1 MFLEIITPEK
11 KVFSGD
17 VKLIKV
23 PGSKGDF
30 EILTK
35 HAPIISTLVK
45 GEIKI
50 VDSAEQ
56 TTFVKIGGGV
66 LESQDDK
73 IIVLAE
79 PAPEA

>member
-11 KVFSGD
+11 KLFSGE
-17 VKLIKV
+17 VKLLKV
-23 PGSKGDF
+23 PGAKGSF

-50 VDSAEQ
+50 VELTGAERL
-56 TTFVKIGGGV
+56 VEIGGGI
-66 LESQDDK
+66 LESKDDK

-79 PAPEA
+79 AV

>member
-11 KVFSGD
+11 KIFSGD
-17 VKLIKV
+17 VKLVKA
-23 PGSKGDF
+23 PGAKGSF

-35 HAPIISTLVK
+35 HAPIISVLEK
-45 GEIKI
+45 GQIKI
-50 VDSAEQ
+50 IDTNDK
-56 TTFVKIGGGV
+56 TTFIEIGGGV

-79 PAPEA
+79 PAA

>member
-11 KVFSGD
+11 KIFSGD
-17 VKLIKV
+17 VKLVKA
-23 PGSKGDF
+23 PGAKGSF

-35 HAPIISTLVK
+35 HAPIISALEK
-45 GEIKI
+45 GQIKI
-50 VDSAEQ
+50 IDTNDK
-56 TTFVKIGGGV
+56 TTFIEIGGGV

-79 PAPEA
+79 PAA

>member
-11 KVFSGD
+11 KLFSGE
-17 VKLIKV
+17 VKLIKL
-23 PGSKGDF
+23 PGAQGGF

-45 GEIKI
+45 GQIKVI
-50 VDSAEQ
+50 DSADE
-56 TTFVKIGGGV
+56 TSFIDISGGV
-66 LESQDDK
+66 IESQDDK

-79 PAPEA
+79 AH

>member
-11 KVFSGD
+11 KIFSGD
-17 VKLIKV
+17 VKLVKA
-23 PGSKGDF
+23 PGTKGSF

-35 HAPIISTLVK
+35 HAPIISVLEK
-45 GEIKI
+45 GQIKI
-50 VDSAEQ
+50 IDASGQ
-56 TTFVKIGGGV
+56 TTFIEIGGGV

-79 PAPEA
+79 PAA